1 MPMIDVPL
9 PPCFPVPSSS
19 PARWL
24 QAGVGRLAT
33 LLSLLFAGAL
43 ATQADSVVVFNEIM
57 YHPGTNA
64 VGDEWL
70 ELHNQMA
77 VDVDLSGWS
86 IANGVAYT
94 FPEGTVIP
102 GGGYQVVALLPA
114 DLSAA
119 TGLTN
124 ILGPYT
130 GHLSN
135 SGEKLELYNRNQ
147 RLMDSVSYGVDGD
160 WPVGPDGSGVSL
172 AKQDEDSASGS
183 ALSWT
188 VSALVGGSPGRRNF
202 PTTPFEVTNSAPV
215 GLTSSWKYQ
224 ASGVDLGT
232 TWRQPAFDDSA
243 WSAAPAPFQ
252 AGALPVILGAPESLP
267 TVFSTGVGADGT
279 VLGPGSAD
287 PHYRLTLSA
296 QSAPPP
302 PAIPATVIQNH
313 PAWLANDIQS
323 SWIGPVNPGTANVN
337 AGDYNYE
344 TTFSLAGFSL
354 ATVALTLQVGV
365 DNELTNVLLNGVSRP
380 ITFAGFASLSGNFT
394 LTNGFVPGTNTLDF
408 FTVND
413 DGPGPNPGG
422 FRAKLT
428 GTARQALTPNTTLAA
443 GLTNYYFR
451 SKFTLSGAPQLAA
464 LQLKTVIADGAV
476 FYLNGVEALR
486 LNLPAGPITAATF
499 ALTNVSNPAFWG
511 PFVLPS
517 SALVSGTNVLAVE
530 VHPAAPGANHI
541 FFAANLTLSVTNILV
556 PPPMPL
562 AFNEVPAAT
571 NTNFWLELINYGT
584 SNLDLANCVLA
595 RRGTGPDANYFFPS
609 QTVPPGGLVQ
619 VTQVALG
626 FGVSAGD
633 RLFLYGPNYSNV
645 LDAVVAA
652 AAPRARWPDGQGAWR
667 NPTILTPGSSNLV
680 VFQRDV
686 VINEIMYHAP
696 PLPAVPAL
704 YGSTP
709 LISIT
714 NIWKYSALGIDLG
727 TAWSAPG
734 YDDSVWPAAPAL
746 FYYTTSALPAPKNTE
761 LPLDSSTGVPIIT
774 YYFRAPFVFSG
785 QTNSGQ
791 LTLHPIVDDGA
802 VYYLN
807 GLEVYRQN
815 MPSGTIRYT
824 NLTSVGV
831 ATPAYSGPFTV
842 SVTNLLPGTNL
853 LAVEVH
859 QFTTNPIAADMAFG
873 VEVSFQGQ
881 YSPAQSVQDSPEAW
895 VEFFNRGSNIV
906 DLTGWAVSGG
916 IGFSFAPGTT
926 LPAGGYLVLAKVV
939 GYMQSNY
946 PGVAVVGP
954 FTGKLSHHDDTIMLT
969 DAAGNVANQVHYF
982 NGGRWPGYADGGGS
996 SLELRD
1002 PWADNSQPEAWSASD
1017 ESGRSSWSNY
1027 TYQAVS
1033 ANILGPTLW
1042 NELQLGL
1049 LDAGECLLDDLHVIE
1064 SPNTAPVELLQNGS
1078 FETGLAAWR
1087 TLGDHSHSQ
1096 VETDPGNPAGHVLHL
1111 VATGGTEHLHNHLE
1125 TTYASGRSLTDGKTY
1140 QVSFRAKWLAGNNRL
1155 NTRLYFNRVA
1165 KTTVLPMPSQHGTP
1179 GGPNSTLTAHL
1190 GPTFAAFGHSPII
1203 PQPNQAVTVNA
1214 SASDPAGVQA
1224 LTLWWSI
1231 NGGAWQQ
1238 APMVLAPVAGPPGY
1252 ANYAALIPGQT
1263 AGALVQFYVTATDN
1277 LGVSTTFPARGP
1289 DSRALFKVDDG
1300 TAPMPQLHRLRLLM
1314 TPADTALLLAD
1325 TNVMSND
1332 LIGLTVIHD
1341 ERQVFYDVGVHL
1353 QSSERGRD
1361 GPSRQGFTV
1370 KMHPEQPFRGFQETV
1385 TMDRSGGYSG
1395 LGGTHDEILLWH
1407 AINHAGGLLGF
1418 ECDLVQVFAP
1428 ASQLNGTAMLRISG
1442 FDGNYFDEQFPNYG
1456 NGNLYKLELI
1466 YYPTTTLTGD
1476 PQSPK
1481 LPQPDDVINMEIQ
1494 DWGNDPE
1501 NYRWVF
1507 LEENNADIDDY
1518 SQLMTFSKSFS
1529 LTGPALQTQS
1539 AQLLD
1544 SDEWMR
1550 TLAFKA
1556 FTGDVDTFT
1565 AGLNHNFMVY
1575 FRQDDGKA
1583 LGLLWD
1589 EDYSFAVPLNAAFPG
1604 TSSPGMYNIVTLPD
1618 NYRRYYNHL
1627 LDLMTTTINSTHL
1640 SPWAKR
1646 YAGLLGEDWSGVV
1659 NYLQQRANFIRST
1672 MPLTTAFAITNNGG
1686 RGFATASSPI
1696 SLGGTAPLTVKDI
1709 LINGVAYPITWL
1721 SLTNW
1726 TVTVPLFNY
1735 RNSLAVQGID
1745 NYGALVTNAS
1755 VSIVVTNLGAP
1766 APQPVVINEWM
1777 AKNNGPGGFA
1787 DPVDDTFSDWFEL
1800 YNPNS
1805 SAADISGFYLTDDLS
1820 NPTQSQVP
1828 AGTVIPPYGF
1838 RLVWADKNTALNG
1851 SGTNGD
1857 LHVNFKLPQSGMT
1870 LGFFAANGTI
1880 QNTVTFGAQ
1889 LENVSQGLYPDGN
1902 TNAVYFFTNWSPRAS
1917 NRLGPPPSPQL
1928 GAFVVQAGGTFT
1940 IQASAIPGRTYRVE
1954 FKDQLNAPTWTTL
1967 GTNLTATGSQIVVSG
1982 NLGSTAQRFYRVM
1995 LVP

>member
-1 MPMIDVPL
+1 M
-9 PPCFPVPSSS
+9 
-19 PARWL
+19 
-24 QAGVGRLAT
+24 
-33 LLSLLFAGAL
+33 
-43 ATQADSVVVFNEIM
+43 VVFNEIM

-183 ALSWT
+183 ASSWT

-215 GLTSSWKYQ
+215 GLTASWKYQ

-313 PAWLANDIQS
+313 PAWLANDTQS

-571 NTNFWLELINYGT
+571 NTNFWLELINYGA

-595 RRGTGPDANYFFPS
+595 RRGTGPDANYSFPS

-667 NPTILTPGSSNLV
+667 NPTTLTPGSSNLV

-686 VINEIMYHAP
+686 IINEIMYHAP
-696 PLPAVPAL
+696 PLPAVPASF
-704 YGSTP
+704 GSTP

-734 YDDSVWPAAPAL
+734 YDDSAWPAGPAL
-746 FYYTTSALPAPKNTE
+746 FYYTTSVLPAPKNTE

-791 LTLHPIVDDGA
+791 LMLHPIVDDGA

-807 GLEVYRQN
+807 GLEIYRQN

-842 SVTNLLPGTNL
+842 SVTDLLPGTNL

-881 YSPAQSVQDSPEAW
+881 YSPAQPVQDSPEAW

-926 LPAGGYLVLAKVV
+926 LPAGGYLVLAKDV

-982 NGGRWPGYADGGGS
+982 DGGRWPGYADGGGS

-1087 TLGDHSHSQ
+1087 TLGDHSHSR

-1125 TTYASGRSLTDGKTY
+1125 TTYANGRSLTDGKTY

-1238 APMVLAPVAGPPGY
+1238 AQMVLAPVAGPPGY

-1277 LGVSTTFPARGP
+1277 LGASTTFPARGP

-1341 ERQVFYDVGVHL
+1341 EHQVFYDVGVHL

-1370 KMHPEQPFRGFQETV
+1370 KMHPEQPFRGLLETV
-1385 TMDRSGGYSG
+1385 TMDRSGCYSG

-1428 ASQLNGTAMLRISG
+1428 NPQLNSTAMLRISG

-1476 PQSPK
+1476 PQAPK

-1529 LTGPALQTQS
+1529 LTGPALQTQT

-1589 EDYSFAVPLNAAFPG
+1589 EDYSFAASVNAAFPG
-1604 TSSPGMYNIVTLPD
+1604 NSSPGMYNIVTLPD

-1627 LDLMTTTINSTHL
+1627 LDLMTTTVNSAHL
-1640 SPWAKR
+1640 NPWAKR

-1709 LINGVAYPITWL
+1709 LINGVSYPITWL

-1735 RNSLAVQGID
+1735 SNPLAVQGFD

>member
-1 MPMIDVPL
+1 MRMTDVPL
-9 PPCFPVPSSS
+9 PQRSLIPPRSQAPWL
-19 PARWL
+19 PA
-24 QAGVGRLAT
+24 QVGGLAA
-33 LLSLLFAGAL
+33 LLFLLFATAPV
-43 ATQADSVVVFNEIM
+43 TRADSVVVFNEIM

-64 VGDEWL
+64 AGDEWL

-102 GGGYQVVALLPA
+102 GGGYQVVASSPA
-114 DLSAA
+114 ALSAA
-119 TGLTN
+119 TGLIN

-130 GHLSN
+130 GQLSN
-135 SGEKLELYNRNQ
+135 SGERLELYNRNQ
-147 RLMDSVSYGVDGD
+147 RLMDSVSYGTDGD

-183 ALSWT
+183 ASSWT
-188 VSALVGGSPGRRNF
+188 VSARVGGSPGHRNF
-202 PTTPFEVTNSAPV
+202 PTTPFEVTNSSPV
-215 GLTSSWKYQ
+215 LLDSNWKYQ
-224 ASGVDLGT
+224 ASGVDLGSA
-232 TWRQPAFDDSA
+232 WRQPGFDDSA
-243 WSAAPAPFQ
+243 WPVAPAPFQ
-252 AGALPVILGAPESLP
+252 ASVLPVILGDPESLP
-267 TVFSTGVGADGT
+267 TAFSTGVGPDGT
-279 VLGPGSAD
+279 VLAPGSVD

-296 QSAPPP
+296 QSTPPP
-302 PAIPATVIQNH
+302 PAIPAKVIQNH
-313 PAWLANDIQS
+313 PAWAANDTQS

-354 ATVALTLQVGV
+354 STVALTLNVGV
-365 DNELTNVLLNGVSRP
+365 DNELTNILLNGVSQP

-394 LTNGFVPGTNTLDF
+394 LTNGFLPGTNTLDF
-408 FTVND
+408 FTVNY
-413 DGPGPNPGG
+413 GPSANPGG

-428 GTARQALTPNTTLAA
+428 SAARRAITPNTTLAT
-443 GLTNYYFR
+443 GPTNFYFR

-464 LQLKTVIADGAV
+464 LQLKTAMADGAV

-486 LNLPAGPITAATF
+486 LNLPAGPITATTF
-499 ALTNVSNPAFWG
+499 ALTNVPKPAYLG

-530 VHPAAPGANHI
+530 VHRAAVGTNHM
-541 FFAANLTLSVTNILV
+541 FFAASLALSVTNILV
-556 PPPMPL
+556 PPPIPL
-562 AFNEVPAAT
+562 AFNELSSAT
-571 NTNFWLELINYGT
+571 TNNFWFELINYSST
-584 SNLDLANCVLA
+584 NVNLAGCVLA
-595 RRGTGPDANYFFPS
+595 RRGAGTDNNYPFPS
-609 QTVPPGGLVQ
+609 QTVAPGGLVQ
-619 VTQVALG
+619 ITQATLG
-626 FGVSAGD
+626 FGVSTGD

-645 LDAVVAA
+645 LDAVVLSSG
-652 AAPRARWPDGQGAWR
+652 PRARWPDGQGAWR
-667 NPTILTPGSSNLV
+667 YPTTLTPGASNLV

-696 PLPAVPAL
+696 RLPAVPAS
-704 YGSTP
+704 YGSNT
-709 LISIT
+709 LINIT
-714 NIWKYSALGIDLG
+714 NFWKYSALGIDLG

-734 YDDSVWPAAPAL
+734 YDDAAWPAAPAL
-746 FYYTTSALPAPKNTE
+746 FYYTPTVLPAPKNTQ
-761 LPLDSSTGVPIIT
+761 LPLATTGGVPIIT
-774 YYFRAPFVFSG
+774 YYFRTPFMFSG
-785 QTNSGQ
+785 QTNSGL

-807 GLEVYRQN
+807 GLEIYRQN

-824 NLTSVGV
+824 NFTSVGV
-831 ATPAYSGPFTV
+831 ATPAYSGPFV
-842 SVTNLLPGTNL
+842 ISVTNLLPGTNL
-853 LAVEVH
+853 FAVEVH

-873 VEVSFQGQ
+873 VEVGYQGQ
-881 YSPAQSVQDSPEAW
+881 YNPAQPAQDSPEAW
-895 VEFFNRGSNIV
+895 VEFFNRGSNTV

-926 LPAGGYLVLAKVV
+926 LPAGAYLVLAKDV
-939 GYMQSNY
+939 GCMHSNY
-946 PGVAVVGP
+946 PAIAVVGP
-954 FTGKLSHHDDTIMLT
+954 YTGKLSHHDDAIILT

-982 NGGRWPGYADGGGS
+982 GGGRWPGYADGGSS

-1017 ESGRSSWSNY
+1017 ESSRSTWSNY
-1027 TYQAVS
+1027 TYLAVAS
-1033 ANILGPTLW
+1033 NILGPTLW

-1049 LDAGECLLDDLHVIE
+1049 LDAGECLLDDLHVVE

-1078 FETGLAAWR
+1078 FETGLTAWR
-1087 TLGDHSHSQ
+1087 SLGNHSHSR
-1096 VETDPGNPAGHVLHL
+1096 VETDPDNPAGHVLHL
-1111 VATGGTEHLHNHLE
+1111 VATGSTEALHNHLE
-1125 TTYASGRSLTDGKTY
+1125 TTYANGRSITNGKTY
-1140 QVSFRAKWLAGNNRL
+1140 QISFRAKWLAGNNRL

-1165 KTTVLPMPSQHGTP
+1165 KTTDLPMPSQHGTP
-1179 GGPNSTLTAHL
+1179 GGRNSTFTAHL
-1190 GPTFAAFGHSPII
+1190 GPTFAALGHSPII
-1203 PQPNQAVTVNA
+1203 PQPNQAVTVNV
-1214 SASDPAGVQA
+1214 SASDPAGVRA
-1224 LTLWWSI
+1224 VTLWWSV
-1231 NGGAWQQ
+1231 NGGVWQQ
-1238 APMVLAPVAGPPGY
+1238 APMLSAQVAASPGY
-1252 ANYAALIPGQT
+1252 TNYTGLISGQT
-1263 AGALVQFYVTATDN
+1263 AGALVQFYVQAADN
-1277 LGVSTTFPARGP
+1277 LGVSTTFPARGR

-1300 TAPMPQLHRLRLLM
+1300 TALMPQLHRLRLLM
-1314 TPADTALLLAD
+1314 TPADSALLLAD

-1332 LIGLTVIHD
+1332 LIGLTVVHD

-1361 GPSRQGFTV
+1361 DPNRQGFTV
-1370 KMHPEQPFRGFQETV
+1370 KLHPEQPFRGFLETI

-1395 LGGTHDEILLWH
+1395 LGGTHGEILLWH

-1428 ASQLNGTAMLRISG
+1428 NPQLNGTAMLRISG
-1442 FDGNYFDEQFPNYG
+1442 FDGSYFDEQFQNNG
-1456 NGNLYKLELI
+1456 NGNRYKLEVI

-1476 PQSPK
+1476 PQAPK
-1481 LPQPDDVINMEIQ
+1481 LPQPDNVVNVDIQ

-1507 LEENNADIDDY
+1507 FQENNTDIDDY

-1529 LTGPALQTQS
+1529 LTGPALQTQT
-1539 AQLLD
+1539 ARLMD

-1550 TLAFKA
+1550 MLAFKA

-1565 AGLNHNFMVY
+1565 AGYNHNFMVY

-1589 EDYSFAVPLNAAFPG
+1589 EDFSFAAPVNAAFPG

-1618 NYRRYYNHL
+1618 NHRRYYNHL
-1627 LDLMTTTINSTHL
+1627 LDLMTTTINSAHL
-1640 SPWAKR
+1640 SPWANR
-1646 YAGLLGEDWSGVV
+1646 YSGLLGQDWSGVV
-1659 NYLQQRANFIRST
+1659 NYLQQRANFIRSA

-1686 RGFATASSPI
+1686 RGFATTNNPI
-1696 SLGGTAPLTVKDI
+1696 ILGGTAPLTVKDI
-1709 LINGVAYPITWL
+1709 RINAVSGAITWL

-1726 TVTVPLFNY
+1726 TVPVSLFNY
-1735 RNSLAVQGID
+1735 SNFLAVQGFD

-1755 VSIVVTNLGAP
+1755 VSIVVTNLGA
-1766 APQPVVINEWM
+1766 AALRPVVFNEWM

-1787 DPVDDTFSDWFEL
+1787 DPVAGTFSDWFEL

-1820 NPTQSQVP
+1820 NPTQSRVP
-1828 AGTVIPPYGF
+1828 AGTVIPPHGF
-1838 RLVWADKNTALNG
+1838 LLVWADKNTEMNG

-1870 LGFFAANGTI
+1870 LGFFAANGTM
-1880 QNTVTFGAQ
+1880 QNTVVFGAQ
-1889 LENVSQGLYPDGN
+1889 LENVSRGLFPDGN
-1902 TNAVYFFTNWSPRAS
+1902 TNAVYFFTDWSPRAS

-1928 GAFVVQAGGTFT
+1928 GVCVVQAGGTFAF
-1940 IQASAIPGRTYRVE
+1940 QASTIPGRRYRTE
-1954 FKDQLNAPTWTTL
+1954 FKDQLDAPTWTTL
-1967 GTNLTATGSQIVVSG
+1967 SADLTATGSQIVVTDTLVG
-1982 NLGSTAQRFYRVM
+1982 RPQRFYRVM

>member
-1 MPMIDVPL
+1 MIDVPL

>member
-1 MPMIDVPL
+1 LILSRSQTPWL
-9 PPCFPVPSSS
+9 PAV
-19 PARWL
+19 
-24 QAGVGRLAT
+24 VGRLTA
-33 LLSLLFAGAL
+33 LLFFLFAA
-43 ATQADSVVVFNEIM
+43 APVARADSVVVFNEIM

-64 VGDEWL
+64 AGGEWL

-130 GHLSN
+130 GQLSN

-147 RLMDSVSYGVDGD
+147 RLMDSVSYGSDGD

-172 AKQDEDSASGS
+172 AKQDEDSVSGS
-183 ALSWT
+183 ASSWT
-188 VSALVGGSPGRRNF
+188 VSAQTGGSPGHRNF
-202 PTTPFEVTNSAPV
+202 STSPFEVSNSSPV
-215 GLTSSWKYQ
+215 LLNSNWKYQ
-224 ASGVDLGT
+224 ASGGNLGT
-232 TWRQPAFDDSA
+232 AWRQPGFDDST
-243 WSAAPAPFQ
+243 WSTAPAPFQ
-252 AGALPVILGAPESLP
+252 AGTLPAILGDPESLP
-267 TVFSTGVGADGT
+267 TAFSTGVGPDGT
-279 VLGPGSAD
+279 VLAPGSAD

-296 QSAPPP
+296 QSTPPP

-313 PAWLANDIQS
+313 PAWQANDTQS
-323 SWIGPVNPGTANVN
+323 SWIGPVNPGTTSVN

-344 TTFSLAGFSL
+344 TCFSLAGFSL
-354 ATVALTLQVGV
+354 PTVALTLNVGV
-365 DNELTNVLLNGVSRP
+365 DNELTNVLLNGVSQP
-380 ITFAGFASLSGNFT
+380 ITFAGFSTMSGNYT
-394 LTNGFVPGTNTLDF
+394 LTNGFIPGTNTLDF

-413 DGPGPNPGG
+413 GPGANPAG

-428 GTARQALTPNTTLAA
+428 GTARQAITPNTTLAA

-451 SKFTLSGAPQLAA
+451 SEFTLAGMPHLAA
-464 LQLKTVIADGAV
+464 LQFKTVIADGAV

-499 ALTNVSNPAFWG
+499 ALTNVSNPAYLG
-511 PFVLPS
+511 PFALPN

-541 FFAANLTLSVTNILV
+541 FFAANLALSVTNILV
-556 PPPMPL
+556 PPPIAL
-562 AFNEVPAAT
+562 AFNEVPAAAA
-571 NTNFWLELINYGT
+571 NNFWFELINYGA

-595 RRGTGPDANYFFPS
+595 RRGTGPDTNYAFAS
-609 QTVPPGGLVQ
+609 QTVAPGGFVLVNQ
-619 VTQVALG
+619 ATLG

-645 LDAVVAA
+645 LDAVVVSG
-652 AAPRARWPDGQGAWR
+652 APRARWPDGQGAWSY
-667 NPTILTPGSSNLV
+667 PDTLTPGASNS
-680 VFQRDV
+680 FDFHRDV
-686 VINEIMYHAP
+686 VINEIMYHPP
-696 PLPAVPAL
+696 PLPAVPAS
-704 YGSTP
+704 YGSNA

-714 NIWKYSALGIDLG
+714 NFWKYSALGIDLG
-727 TAWSAPG
+727 TAWSAPS
-734 YDDSVWPAAPAL
+734 YDDGAWPTAPAL
-746 FYYTTSALPAPKNTE
+746 FYYTPSVLPAPKNTQ
-761 LPLDSSTGVPIIT
+761 LPLNTADGVPIIT
-774 YYFRAPFVFSG
+774 YYFRTPFVFNG
-785 QTNSGQ
+785 QTNGGQ

-807 GLEVYRQN
+807 GLEIYRQN
-815 MPSGTIRYT
+815 MPGGTIHYT

-842 SVTNLLPGTNL
+842 SVTNLVPGTNL

-873 VEVSFQGQ
+873 VEVSFLGQ
-881 YSPAQSVQDSPEAW
+881 YSPAQRAQDSPEAW
-895 VEFFNRGSNIV
+895 VEFFNRGSNTV
-906 DLTGWAVSGG
+906 DLTGWAVGGG
-916 IGFSFAPGTT
+916 IGFSFASGTT
-926 LPAGGYLVLAKVV
+926 LPAGGCLVLANDV

-946 PGVAVVGP
+946 PGIAAVGP
-954 FTGKLSHHDDTIMLT
+954 FTGKLSHHDDAIILT

-982 NGGRWPGYADGGGS
+982 NGGRWPSYAAGGGS

-1002 PWADNSQPEAWSASD
+1002 PWADNSQPEAWAASD
-1017 ESGRSSWSNY
+1017 ETSRSSWSNY
-1027 TYQAVS
+1027 TYLAVS
-1033 ANILGPTLW
+1033 TNVLGPTLW

-1049 LDAGECLLDDLHVIE
+1049 LDAGECLLDDLQVIE
-1064 SPNTAPVELLQNGS
+1064 SPSTAPVELLQNGT

-1087 TLGDHSHSQ
+1087 ILGNHSHSF
-1096 VETDPGNPAGHVLHL
+1096 VDMDPDSPANHVLHL
-1111 VATGGTEHLHNHLE
+1111 VATGGTETLHNHLE
-1125 TTYASGRSLTDGKTY
+1125 TTYANGRSITDGKTY
-1140 QVSFRAKWLAGNNRL
+1140 QVSFRAKWLAGNNYL

-1165 KTTVLPMPSQHGTP
+1165 HRTVLPMPSQHGTP
-1179 GGPNSTLTAHL
+1179 GRPNSTLTAHL

-1224 LTLWWSI
+1224 LTLRWSV
-1231 NGGAWQQ
+1231 NGGGWQQ
-1238 APMVLAPVAGPPGY
+1238 APMVLAPVGGPPGY

-1263 AGALVQFYVTATDN
+1263 AGALVQFYVQAADY
-1277 LGVSTTFPARGP
+1277 LGVSTTFPARGTN
-1289 DSRALFKVDDG
+1289 SRALFKVDDG
-1300 TAPMPQLHRLRLLM
+1300 TALMPQLHRLRLLM
-1314 TPADTALLLAD
+1314 TPSDTALLLAD

-1341 ERQVFYDVGVHL
+1341 ERQVFYDVGVHI

-1361 GPSRQGFTV
+1361 DPTRQGFTV
-1370 KMHPEQPFRGFQETV
+1370 KMHPEQPFRGYLETV

-1428 ASQLNGTAMLRISG
+1428 TPQLNSTAMLRISG

-1456 NGNLYKLELI
+1456 NGSLYKLELI

-1476 PQSPK
+1476 PQAPK
-1481 LPQPDDVINMEIQ
+1481 LPQPDDVLNVDIQ

-1507 LEENNADIDDY
+1507 LEENNTDIDDY

-1529 LTGPALQTQS
+1529 LTGPALQTQT

-1565 AGLNHNFMVY
+1565 AGYNHNFMIY
-1575 FRQDDGKA
+1575 FRQDNGKA

-1589 EDYSFAVPLNAAFPG
+1589 EDFSFYAPVNAAFPG
-1604 TSSPGMYNIVTLPD
+1604 TSSPGMYNIITLPD
-1618 NYRRYYNHL
+1618 NYRRYNNHL
-1627 LDLMTTTINSTHL
+1627 LDLMTTTMNSAHL
-1640 SPWAKR
+1640 SPWANR
-1646 YAGLLGEDWSGVV
+1646 YAGLLGQDWSGVV

-1686 RGFATASSPI
+1686 KGFATSSSPI

-1709 LINGVAYPITWL
+1709 YINGVSFAITWL

-1735 RNSLAVQGID
+1735 SNFLAVQGFD

-1755 VSIVVTNLGAP
+1755 VSIIVTNLGAP
-1766 APQPVVINEWM
+1766 AARPVVFNEWM
-1777 AKNNGPGGFA
+1777 AKNNGPSGFA
-1787 DPVDDTFSDWFEL
+1787 DPVDGTFSDWFEL
-1800 YNPNS
+1800 YNPNG

-1838 RLVWADKNTALNG
+1838 LLVWADKNTALNG

-1870 LGFFAANGTI
+1870 LGFFAANGTM

-1889 LENVSQGLYPDGN
+1889 LENVSQGLFPDGN
-1902 TNAVYFFTNWSPRAS
+1902 TNSVYFFTNWTPRAS
-1917 NRLGPPPSPQL
+1917 NSLGPPPSPQL
-1928 GAFVVQAGGTFT
+1928 GAFVVQAGGTFAF
-1940 IQASAIPGRTYRVE
+1940 QASSIPGRTYRVE
-1954 FKDQLNAPTWTTL
+1954 FKDLLNAPTWTAL
-1967 GTNLTATGSQIVVSG
+1967 GADITATGSQIVVTG
-1982 NLGSTAQRFYRVM
+1982 TLVGTPQRFYRVM